1 MSSWHPSRPKS
12 NEFSYWLARMAIWNC
27 YRGHQLDSFLLPSF
41 SKKNLLTDFKVTQ
54 VLTCIF
60 GVLKKLPI
68 ESVDTNVLKFD
79 ILPPKTGFETSIHIR
94 FGHPW
99 LPLNILTC

>member
-12 NEFSYWLARMAIWNC
+12 NEFPYL
-27 YRGHQLDSFLLPSF
+27 
-41 SKKNLLTDFKVTQ
+41 SKKKLLTDFKVTQ

-94 FGHPW
+94 FGHTW
-99 LPLNILTC
+99 CPLNILTC